1 MNWRAGVL
9 ALLGALLL
17 GVATPSAAFDTE
29 SMPTPEMQ
37 RRYDGLTHELRCMQ
51 CQNQSIADS
60 PVGLAEDLRRDVREQ
75 IIAGKTDAEIRE
87 ALAEPLKTILRA
99 IRETLDQIPPELS
112 SDIYDRG
119 VALCGGGSLLRNL
132 DKRIRDETQLPV
144 QMVDDPLSC
153 VVVGAGKMLSDDT
166 LLKKLSVQ

>member
-1 MNWRAGVL
+1 MEVKGRHLSKGVP
-9 ALLGALLL
+9 
-17 GVATPSAAFDTE
+17 VKVVVT
-29 SMPTPEMQ
+29 
-37 RRYDGLTHELRCMQ
+37 
-51 CQNQSIADS
+51 DS
-60 PVGLAEDLRRDVREQ
+60 
-75 IIAGKTDAEIRE
+75 EIRE
-87 ALAEPLKTILRA
+87 ALSEPLKTILRA

-119 VALCGGGSLLRNL
+119 VALCGGGSLLRSL

-153 VVVGAGKMLSDDT
+153 VVVGAGKMLSDDS

>member
-1 MNWRAGVL
+1 MPVKVL
-9 ALLGALLL
+9 
-17 GVATPSAAFDTE
+17 V
-29 SMPTPEMQ
+29 
-37 RRYDGLTHELRCMQ
+37 
-51 CQNQSIADS
+51 
-60 PVGLAEDLRRDVREQ
+60 
-75 IIAGKTDAEIRE
+75 TDAEIRE

-153 VVVGAGKMLSDDT
+153 VVIGAGKMLSDDT
-166 LLKKLSVQ
+166 LLKKLGSIVTEGSVTLGSHARSRRQLGCPCTSVISVCSARSTSGQDQPPR